1 MTKIASL
8 MQREIGGA
16 AFALAASKKEIGS
29 LEKW

>member
-8 MQREIGGA
+8 MQQEISGA
-16 AFALAASKKEIGS
+16 ICSGPASNKEIGS